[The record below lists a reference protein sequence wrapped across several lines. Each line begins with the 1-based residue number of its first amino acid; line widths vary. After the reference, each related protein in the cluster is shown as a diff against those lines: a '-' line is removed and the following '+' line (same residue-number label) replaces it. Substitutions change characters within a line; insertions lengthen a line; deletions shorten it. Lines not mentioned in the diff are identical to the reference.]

1 MASARSYKTVQI
13 IFILIII
20 TAASISSVFQRLQ
33 KLKRIRSLLIS
44 ICLATLIQ
52 SPDGDLIDCVPSHL
66 QPAFDHPL
74 LKGQKPLKPTHHGS
88 RKSIQLWTDSGES
101 CPDATVPIRRTTM
114 KDVLRAGSLHKF
126 SRKTFSKQNAK
137 ISSDDQLV
145 RNFPQSHKTVATV
158 TEDCFY
164 GTRVKIHV
172 WKGNETDQ
180 YDFRLSQ
187 VWIASGNTTSNDLN
201 TVEAGWQVNPKL
213 FGDNSPRLFT
223 LLITFNLQADSSG
236 TTGCYSLLCSGFVKT
251 NNRISL
257 GAAIPPRFTQ
267 NGRELDIDIPMMI
280 AKDAED
286 GHWWLEIGP
295 GFVVGYWPSSLF
307 SRLHSHANMVQLGG
321 MIVKTRSMGLNAPT
335 QIRTGDISDGGIG
348 ESSNSQD
355 LKVTEGVDKL
365 VPFCSVE
372 IFARQLFNASHMVK

>member
-20 TAASISSVFQRLQ
+20 TAASISSVLSKPND
-33 KLKRIRSLLIS
+33 KLKRIRSYLRRINK
-44 ICLATLIQ
+44 LAIKTIE

-74 LKGQKPLKPTHHGS
+74 LKGQKSLKPTHHGS

-126 SRKTFSKQNAK
+126 GRKTFSKQSAK
-137 ISSDDQLV
+137 ISSDDQL
-145 RNFPQSHKTVATV
+145 KTVATV

-201 TVEAGWQVNPKL
+201 TVEAGWQVNRKL

-223 LLITFNLQADSSG
+223 YWTADSYG
-236 TTGCYSLLCSGFVKT
+236 TTGCYSLLCSGFVQT

-280 AKDAED
+280 AKDAEH

-295 GFVVGYWPSSLF
+295 GFVVGYWPSFLF
-307 SRLHSHANMVQLGG
+307 SRLHSHANMVQFGG
-321 MIVKTRSMGLNAPT
+321 IMVKARSMGLNAPA
-335 QIRTGDISDGGIG
+335 QITTGDISDGGIG
-348 ESSNSQD
+348 KASNSQD

-365 VPFCSVE
+365 VPLCSVE

>member
-20 TAASISSVFQRLQ
+20 TASSISSVLSKPNDQ
-33 KLKRIRSLLIS
+33 KLKRIRSYLRRINK
-44 ICLATLIQ
+44 LAIKTIE

-126 SRKTFSKQNAK
+126 SRKIFSKQNAK
-137 ISSDDQLV
+137 ISSDDQLG
-145 RNFPQSHKTVATV
+145 SVATV

-172 WKGNETDQ
+172 WKANETDQ

-223 LLITFNLQADSSG
+223 YWTADSYG
-236 TTGCYSLLCSGFVKT
+236 TTGCYNLLCSGFVQT

-257 GAAIPPRFTQ
+257 GAAISPRFTQ

-280 AKDAED
+280 AKDAEH

-295 GFVVGYWPSSLF
+295 GFVVGYWPSFLF
-307 SRLHSHANMVQLGG
+307 SHLHSHANMVQFGG
-321 MIVKTRSMGLNAPT
+321 IIVKTRSMGLNAPT

-348 ESSNSQD
+348 KASNSQD

-365 VPFCSVE
+365 VPLCSVE
-372 IFARQLFNASHMVK
+372 IFGRKLFKASHMIE